1 MAVAQAK
8 LMKKKSILKV
18 TKMACLQLL
27 QLFRTDSQTLE
38 TIPARKNNLSFA
50 LSSLLAVRA
59 IYQQNDKLTIWTAS
73 VQQRVSKRR
82 TSNAAPA
89 RTTGWKTSSSS
100 SLYSCSKR
108 KKGREMDKWKSIA
121 NKRC

>member
-8 LMKKKSILKV
+8 LMKRRSILKV

-59 IYQQNDKLTIWTAS
+59 IYQRSDKLTIWTVS
-73 VQQRVSKRR
+73 VQLRVSKRR
-82 TSNAAPA
+82 T
-89 RTTGWKTSSSS
+89 
-100 SLYSCSKR
+100 
-108 KKGREMDKWKSIA
+108 
-121 NKRC
+121 